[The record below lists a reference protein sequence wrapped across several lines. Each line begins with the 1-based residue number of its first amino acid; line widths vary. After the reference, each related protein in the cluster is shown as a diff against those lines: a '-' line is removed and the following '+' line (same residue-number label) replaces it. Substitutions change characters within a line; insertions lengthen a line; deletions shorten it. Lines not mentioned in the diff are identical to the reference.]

1 MLTLVEEVLLLTLH
15 DKNGTF
21 VSVPAFSLEYALS
34 GAILMDLAL
43 RDRIDTDPEK
53 LMIVDRTPTG
63 DDLLDPV
70 LEKIAGAPNILSTQ
84 EWLNAL
90 ALDTHPI
97 KEHALD
103 RLVHRGILQR
113 QEKKFLWVFGQ
124 RRYPVINNKEQRE
137 AKLRIL
143 GILLS
148 DEIPE
153 GRDTVLI
160 ALADACALFES
171 ILSREEYLSVTERIQ
186 QVARMDLI
194 GQAMIQMIHEMRRA
208 VSSVPPQV

>member
-1 MLTLVEEVLLLTLH
+1 MLNLVEEVLLLTLH
-15 DKNGTF
+15 DKDGSF
-21 VSVPAFSLEYALS
+21 MSVPAFSLEYALS

-70 LEKIAGAPNILSTQ
+70 LEKIASASRSLSTQ

-97 KEHALD
+97 KEFALD
-103 RLVHRGILQR
+103 RLVARGILQR
-113 QEKKFLWVFGQ
+113 QEKKFLWVFGK
-124 RRYPVINNKEQRE
+124 RRYPVIDNKEQRE

-153 GRDTVLI
+153 ARDTVLI

-171 ILSREEYLSVTERIQ
+171 ILSREEYVSVTERIQ

-208 VSSVPPQV
+208 ISSVPPQV

>member
-1 MLTLVEEVLLLTLH
+1 MLTLVEETLLLTLH
-15 DKNGTF
+15 DRDGSF
-21 VSVPAFSLEYALS
+21 VPVPAFSLEYAIG
-34 GAILMDLAL
+34 GALLMDLAL

-53 LMIVDRTPTG
+53 LMVVDSTPTG
-63 DDLLDPV
+63 DDLLDPI
-70 LEKIAGAPNILSTQ
+70 LEKISQARKPLSTQ

-90 ALDTHPI
+90 ALDTYPI
-97 KEHALD
+97 KERALE
-103 RLVHRGILQR
+103 RLVDQGILR
-113 QEKKFLWVFGQ
+113 REEKKFLWVFGQ
-124 RRYPVINNKEQRE
+124 RRYPIIDNKEQRE

-153 GRDTVLI
+153 ARDSVLI

-171 ILSREEYLSVTERIQ
+171 ILSREEYLSAAERIQ
-186 QVARMDLI
+186 QVARLDLI

-208 VSSVPPQV
+208 ISSVPPQV

>member
-1 MLTLVEEVLLLTLH
+1 VLTLVEEIILLTLH
-15 DKNGTF
+15 DQDGSF
-21 VSVPAFSLEYALS
+21 VSVPAFSMEYAIS
-34 GAILMDLAL
+34 GALLMDLAQ

-53 LMIVDRTPTG
+53 LMVVDQTPTG

-70 LEKIAGAPNILSTQ
+70 LERLARSPTHLSTQ

-90 ALDTHPI
+90 ALETHPV
-97 KEHALD
+97 KEHVLE
-103 RLVHRGILQR
+103 RLVDRGILR
-113 QEKKFLWVFGQ
+113 REEKKFLWVFGK
-124 RRYPVINNKEQRE
+124 RRYPVIDNKEQRE

-153 GRDTVLI
+153 TRDIVLI

-171 ILSREEYLSVTERIQ
+171 ILSRQEYRSAAPRIH

-194 GQAMIQMIHEMRRA
+194 GQAMLQMIHEMRRA
-208 VSSVPPQV
+208 ISSVPPQV

>member
-15 DKNGTF
+15 DKDGSF

-43 RDRIDTDPEK
+43 QDRIDTDLDK

-70 LEKIAGAPNILSTQ
+70 LERIADTPEPLSTQ

-97 KEHALD
+97 KEHALR
-103 RLVHRGILQR
+103 RLVERGILER

-124 RRYPVINNKEQRE
+124 RRYPVIDNKEQRE

-148 DEIPE
+148 DEIPSS
-153 GRDTVLI
+153 RDTVLI

-171 ILSREEYLSVTERIQ
+171 ILSREEYLSIGDRIQ

-194 GQAMIQMIHEMRRA
+194 GQAMNQMIHEMRRA

>member
-15 DKNGTF
+15 DKDGTF

-53 LMIVDRTPTG
+53 LMIVDPAPTG

-70 LEKIAGAPNILSTQ
+70 LERIAGAPKSLSTQ

-90 ALDTHPI
+90 ALDTHPV

-103 RLVHRGILQR
+103 RLVKRGILER

-124 RRYPVINNKEQRE
+124 RRYPVIDNREQRE

-153 GRDTVLI
+153 ARDTVLI

-171 ILSREEYLSVTERIQ
+171 ILSREEYLRVADRIQ

-194 GQAMIQMIHEMRRA
+194 GQAMTQMIHEMRRA
-208 VSSVPPQV
+208 ISSVPPQV

>member
-53 LMIVDRTPTG
+53 LMIVDQTPTG

-70 LEKIAGAPNILSTQ
+70 LEKIAGSPKTLSTQ

-103 RLVHRGILQR
+103 RLVNRGILQR
-113 QEKKFLWVFGQ
+113 EEKKFLWVFGK
-124 RRYPVINNKEQRE
+124 RRYPVIDNKEQRE